1 MSLIHDSLR
10 RLESKQINKRMQ
22 DSTIQSDYVDT
33 STDNLLN
40 KSWIIGL
47 LLFLALLVIVFIIKN
62 NGVGFNNLPVQSNQ
76 ETQKDNNEFV
86 INTSEKENNNSIV
99 VDEKTSIPV
108 AVTLQPLVKVKND
121 TVELA
126 QVNMP
131 TINKTAPKQE
141 KEQEDSIE
149 SLKTLQKKVQVV
161 EPVSI
166 QKKAPPIHRK
176 VRKTKVKKSTKLTV
190 KETRRLVNNLQMY
203 MEENNQAKVESL
215 LGDLQKSS
223 GENSLVYL
231 RMHAYWSSLQKD
243 DDSAVRMYKKIL
255 FQKPNDLQAGTNLA
269 LIEARQDN
277 IVDAIERLKAL
288 QKNYPSD
295 KNIQN
300 YIKRIEVMK

>member
-108 AVTLQPLVKVKND
+108 AVTLQPLVKVKKD

>member
-1 MSLIHDSLR
+1 M
-10 RLESKQINKRMQ
+10 
-22 DSTIQSDYVDT
+22 
-33 STDNLLN
+33 
-40 KSWIIGL
+40 
-47 LLFLALLVIVFIIKN
+47 
-62 NGVGFNNLPVQSNQ
+62 QSNQ

-108 AVTLQPLVKVKND
+108 AVTLQPLVKVKKD

-126 QVNMP
+126 QVNIP
-131 TINKTAPKQE
+131 SINKIVPEQE
-141 KEQEDSIE
+141 KELKNSIE
-149 SLKTLQKKVQVV
+149 PLKTFPKKIQVV
-161 EPVSI
+161 EPVLI

-190 KETRRLVNNLQMY
+190 KETRQLVNNLQMY
-203 MEENNQAKVESL
+203 MEENNHAKVESL

-277 IVDAIERLKAL
+277 IVDAVERLRAL
-288 QKNYPSD
+288 QKHYPSD